1 MAEKKYVCSV
11 CGYVYTGDKAPEECP
26 QCHQKGVFVEE
37 KKGLNTNG
45 NLYTFAYATVIVVLV
60 AVLLAV
66 VSQVLSP
73 RQQANVLLDQQKQI
87 LVALNQDYS
96 ETDPAALYQRLVVD
110 TLDVNGA
117 PVFVANIEGET
128 KFVLKLHGAGL
139 WGGIGGYLALDAD
152 KNTIFGVNFNHE
164 SETPGLGAEIVTEK
178 FRHQFNGKHIK
189 NAAGEVVSVA
199 VLKSG
204 KLAEGQEQVDA
215 ISGATITS
223 TGVSDMLLS
232 NLGEYADFLNK
243 TCNKPC
249 QATCEAAEEVAP
261 AACCA
266 ETCEQTEGE

>member
-11 CGYVYTGDKAPEECP
+11 CGYVHIGDKAPEECP

-189 NAAGEVVSVA
+189 NAKGEVVSVA

-243 TCNKPC
+243 MCNKPC
-249 QATCEAAEEVAP
+249 QATCCEAVEADSTVCAQ
-261 AACCA
+261 AA
-266 ETCEQTEGE
+266 CEQTKGE

>member
-1 MAEKKYVCSV
+1 M
-11 CGYVYTGDKAPEECP
+11 
-26 QCHQKGVFVEE
+26 
-37 KKGLNTNG
+37 
-45 NLYTFAYATVIVVLV
+45 
-60 AVLLAV
+60 
-66 VSQVLSP
+66 
-73 RQQANVLLDQQKQI
+73 
-87 LVALNQDYS
+87 
-96 ETDPAALYQRLVVD
+96 VD

-189 NAAGEVVSVA
+189 NAEGEVVSVA

-243 TCNKPC
+243 MCNKPC
-249 QATCEAAEEVAP
+249 QATCCEAEEVAP
-261 AACCA
+261 ATCCEEA
-266 ETCEQTEGE
+266 CEQTEGE